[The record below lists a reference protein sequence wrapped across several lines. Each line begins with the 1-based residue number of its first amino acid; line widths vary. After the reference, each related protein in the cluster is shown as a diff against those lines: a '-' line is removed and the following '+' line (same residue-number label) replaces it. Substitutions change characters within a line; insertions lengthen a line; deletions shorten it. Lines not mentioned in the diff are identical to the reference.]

1 MTRLTATA
9 AAVLTLAASA
19 VPASAQQTAPK
30 VSPELV
36 ESYVRKT
43 WSTPAPGWQ
52 TRIDQD
58 ETQRVCTAA
67 RNSPS
72 KAQWDAIVA
81 RETASIVY
89 PADGKV
95 LGDWKA
101 GEKVAQTGSG
111 GQFSDKP
118 ETANGGN
125 CYACHQMAAKE
136 LSFGTLGPSLLEYG
150 KIRKFDPADA
160 KAAYAKIYNAQAV
173 QPCSNM
179 PRFGYHKFL
188 TEQQIKDVTAY
199 LFDPDSPVNK
209 P

>member
-1 MTRLTATA
+1 MTIKSMTVSRLCIIALLTTASGA
-9 AAVLTLAASA
+9 LAQSA
-19 VPASAQQTAPK
+19 K
-30 VSPELV
+30 LSPQIIDA
-36 ESYVRKT
+36 YVKT
-43 WSTPAPGWQ
+43 TWKTPPEGWQ

-58 ETQRVCTAA
+58 ETQRICSET
-67 RNSPS
+67 RNNPPQAEFA
-72 KAQWDAIVA
+72 KIQA
-81 RETASIVY
+81 RELATVVF

-101 GEKVAQTGSG
+101 GETVAQIGTG

-118 ETANGGN
+118 DTPRGGN
-125 CYACHQMAAKE
+125 CYACHQMAPKE
-136 LSFGTLGPSLLEYG
+136 LSYGTLGPSLAGYG
-150 KIRKFDPADA
+150 KIRKFDAKEA
-160 KAAYAKIYNAQAV
+160 KAAYAKIFNSQSIL
-173 QPCSNM
+173 PCSNM